1 MRRIA
6 LLPAVLLLV
15 AAAAP
20 AQARTS
26 QVRVALSEPAR
37 QLAVLDRL
45 GLDVT
50 HNVTGRHADVVL
62 HSVRDRATL
71 VRNGFVFRTTIAD
84 LRAYDAR
91 ARAAERRRA
100 RAGQLSALPSGR
112 VSYRVAAD
120 YDADMSALVGGH
132 P

>member
-20 AQARTS
+20 ADARTS

-37 QLAVLDRL
+37 QVAMLDRL

-62 HSVRDRATL
+62 HSARDRATPG
-71 VRNGFVFRTTIAD
+71 RTGFVFRTPSAAR
-84 LRAYDAR
+84 RASAAR
-91 ARAAERRRA
+91 GRAAEGRRA
-100 RAGQLSALPSGR
+100 RAGQ
-112 VSYRVAAD
+112 
-120 YDADMSALVGGH
+120 
-132 P
+132 